1 MRTHVYTAGTGK
13 AVTQEELGEET
24 RVGDLVT
31 VGAGERVFL
40 VGSGTEIDLQLTLRE
55 ISVEETA
62 YVLVHHC
69 ENVELDV
76 SYAGRDLDEKTHIT
90 TLVSKVL
97 DETAKTLGI
106 SDADAADLVFRM
118 TGTSVELDAT
128 APIGSYVPQGSCSLE
143 LDLVHLVRSA
153 G

>member
-1 MRTHVYTAGTGK
+1 MRAHVYTAGTGK

-24 RVGDLVT
+24 RVSDVVT
-31 VGAGERVFL
+31 VGASERVFL
-40 VGSGTEIDLQLTLRE
+40 VGNDTEIDVQVTLRE

-62 YVLVHHC
+62 HVLVHHC

-90 TLVSKVL
+90 TLVSKIL
-97 DETAKTLGI
+97 AKTAKTLGI
-106 SDADAADLVFRM
+106 SDADAADLAFRIP
-118 TGTSVELDAT
+118 GTNVELEAT
-128 APIGSYVPQGSCSLE
+128 APIGSYVPQGSCSLA